1 MNRKKSE
8 TRIMTK
14 LVQVRVTPDQKL
26 NLKARA
32 SAFGISVGEL
42 CRQTIVGVK
51 VNSQTDQ
58 EAIGALADARAELGR
73 QGGMLKGWL
82 SGAFPDA
89 PALSDADRVSIRLL
103 LKEIEAGQTI
113 VIDSVKKLV
122 TPA

>member
-32 SAFGISVGEL
+32 GAFGISVGEL